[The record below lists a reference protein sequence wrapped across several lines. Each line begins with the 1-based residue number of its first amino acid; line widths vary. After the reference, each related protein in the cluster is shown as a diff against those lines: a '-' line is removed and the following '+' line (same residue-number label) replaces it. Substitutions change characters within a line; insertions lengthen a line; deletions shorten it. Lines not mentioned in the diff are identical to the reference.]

1 MKEILNPTKRI
12 DYKHYVIYENNKYV
26 RTETLSLKHFCW
38 ESEPEKLIDL
48 HTIKWELMDGDGSSV
63 EYFSL
68 GYGWS
73 KNGKLNNNNPLP
85 EIEKCFKDTIGK
97 DLLYFEYSKQ

>member
-1 MKEILNPTKRI
+1 MKEFLNPTKRI
-12 DYKHYVIYENNKYV
+12 DYRHYVIYGNNKYL
-26 RTETLSLKHFCW
+26 RTETLSLKHFRW
-38 ESEPEKLIDL
+38 EGESELIDL
-48 HTIKWELMDGDGSSV
+48 HTIKWELMDGDGSPV

-68 GYGWS
+68 GSGWS
-73 KNGKLNNNNPLP
+73 ENSKMSINNPIP